1 MKKIYILFA
10 GLALLPSVTGCFSL
24 EKEPEV
30 VISTSTVFRT
40 TGEME
45 KYLNNFYNNAFRG
58 HPSTVNGTGIANP
71 SGETPPT
78 QSTAPIRQ
86 D

>member
-40 TGEME
+40 AGEME
-45 KYLNNFYNNAFRG
+45 M
-58 HPSTVNGTGIANP
+58 
-71 SGETPPT
+71 
-78 QSTAPIRQ
+78 
-86 D
+86 